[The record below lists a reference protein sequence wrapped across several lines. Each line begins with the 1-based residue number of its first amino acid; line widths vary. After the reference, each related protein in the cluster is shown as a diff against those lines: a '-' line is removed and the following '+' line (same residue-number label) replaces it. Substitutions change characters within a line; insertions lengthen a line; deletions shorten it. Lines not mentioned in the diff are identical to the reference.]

1 MEINAE
7 SPRDIPSAYSLYYS
21 RLADTFVRLSKP
33 LHPRTILEAG
43 CGKGQLTLPLIK
55 RLPTKIR
62 LIGVDSSKGPY
73 SGWLEELAFKVETRR
88 LANRIRL
95 VKADVRNLERIR
107 DASIDL
113 IVSNE
118 LVCDLV
124 KEHQLRRA
132 FQEFYRVLKP
142 GGKMIHGE
150 WSSSPKTRP
159 QHFGITH
166 WPNWN
171 PDQLF
176 SQLERLNF
184 HHIGATYF
192 ETTIKFGYWAALEE
206 LRTWGASETTIRKSH
221 STIEKKGIHLPF
233 EHIIE
238 CRK

>member
-7 SPRDIPSAYSLYYS
+7 SPRDIPRAYSLYYS

-33 LHPRTILEAG
+33 LHPRTVLEAG
-43 CGKGQLTLPLIK
+43 CGKGQLTLPLIN
-55 RLPTKIR
+55 RLPPRTR

-73 SGWLEELAFKVETRR
+73 AGWLEELATKVETKK
-88 LANRIRL
+88 LANRIRI
-95 VKADVRNLERIR
+95 VKADARNLNGIR

-118 LVCDLV
+118 LVCDLP
-124 KEHQLRRA
+124 KEHHLERA

-150 WSSSPKTRP
+150 WSSSPKASP
-159 QHFGITH
+159 QNLRITH

-176 SQLERLNF
+176 TQLERLNF
-184 HHIGATYF
+184 HDIRATYF
-192 ETTIKFGYWAALEE
+192 ETTIKFGYKAALEE
-206 LRTWGASETTIRKSH
+206 LRTWGASETTIQKSH
-221 STIEKKGIHLPF
+221 GTIKKNGIHLPF
-233 EHIIE
+233 QHIIE